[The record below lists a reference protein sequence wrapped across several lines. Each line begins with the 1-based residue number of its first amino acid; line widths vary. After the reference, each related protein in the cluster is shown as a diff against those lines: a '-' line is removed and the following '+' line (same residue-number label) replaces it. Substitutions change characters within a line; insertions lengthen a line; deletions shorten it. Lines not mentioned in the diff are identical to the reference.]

1 MQIEF
6 FQVSNYH
13 RVKLLGHFKNLKN
26 KVYIVHSTDGKTFG
40 VMVLLIITR
49 HGESGS

>member
-6 FQVSNYH
+6 FQASNYH
-13 RVKLLGHFKNLKN
+13 RVKLLGHLKN

-40 VMVLLIITR
+40 VMVFLIITK

>member
-13 RVKLLGHFKNLKN
+13 RVKVLRNLKD

-40 VMVLLIITR
+40 VMVFLIITR
-49 HGESGS
+49 YGESGS